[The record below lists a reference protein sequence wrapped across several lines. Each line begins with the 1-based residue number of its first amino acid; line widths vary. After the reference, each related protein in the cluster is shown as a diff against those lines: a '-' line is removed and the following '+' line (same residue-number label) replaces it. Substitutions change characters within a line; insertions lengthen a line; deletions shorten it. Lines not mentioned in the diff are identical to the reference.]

1 LGYFWA
7 GFGSF
12 FLEIDG
18 GGSTRFRGLGTGGVK
33 VNKSFF
39 SVGTLFCVYMR
50 LTMCEK
56 DLGLAF
62 ARCYGGAFVCVSSRL
77 APLLGLW
84 AGALEDGW
92 GNFWDDCAVWVV
104 VWL

>member
-1 LGYFWA
+1 M
-7 GFGSF
+7 
-12 FLEIDG
+12 
-18 GGSTRFRGLGTGGVK
+18 K

-39 SVGTLFCVYMR
+39 SVGTFFCVYMR
-50 LTMCEK
+50 LMMCEK

-92 GNFWDDCAVWVV
+92 GNFWDDCAVWGVCGCDGWVV
-104 VWL
+104 ASFSVVRMPHC